1 MIRRFFP
8 IQDTTIT
15 NAYDP
20 YFIERKT
27 EANLGGSDILETCVL
42 YDRNEEGEYELS
54 RILLK
59 FDIADIVSKMTA
71 TELAGAGCYL
81 RLFNAAHGETLPDNF
96 TLNVYRMTRH
106 WTEGI
111 GLDFEGLEDT
121 GGASW
126 LTFDTTPDGDPRPT
140 TNDWSV
146 AGGDYNNA
154 EVKSCTF
161 LVGDEDLYVNISD
174 WFGEWTRQAA
184 PVTHYGL
191 LIKFPNASE
200 TTGAVSEYTKR
211 FFARLSQYFYK
222 RPVLEVVY
230 EDNTATEYDYTRNHF
245 EKSSVLYNSPSN
257 YLYYHNKP
265 RGFYE
270 DVPGYIADNG
280 EGDPEPQLTVVLYDE
295 DGDVIGTSYDAD
307 HIATGLYRIAAD
319 IPSSYVF
326 DTAIDKWYRLE
337 DLENPIYTGLITLEC
352 PHDGTEE
359 VLEVKKAKLSMRE
372 VKPFYTTDEICK
384 FKVDA
389 VDLNWNP
396 NVYVSFYNDGRNTKL
411 RLTDTYYK
419 VVRKIDNFTVIEYS
433 ILAETPSSYTKLS
446 YNEEYNFFTL
456 YFDMFEPGYMYEI
469 RFMTVFDWGRYEHPE
484 KFKFRIDDPTKFRF

>member
-8 IQDTTIT
+8 LQDTTIT

-20 YFIERKT
+20 FFTERKT

-54 RILLK
+54 RILIK
-59 FDIADIVSKMTA
+59 FDIADIISKVSRSV
-71 TELAGAGCYL
+71 LDNCGCYL

-96 TLNVYRMTRH
+96 TLNIYKMTRH

-111 GLDFEGLEDT
+111 GLDFEELEDT

-140 TNDWSV
+140 TNDWTV

-154 EVKSCTF
+154 SVKTCTF
-161 LVGDEDLYVNISD
+161 LVGDEDLLVNISD
-174 WFGEWTRQAA
+174 WFGEWTRVSA
-184 PVTHYGL
+184 PLTHYGI
-191 LIKFPNASE
+191 LIKFPNESE
-200 TTGAVSEYTKR
+200 QSGAVSEYTKR

-230 EDNTATEYDYTRNHF
+230 EDSVALEYDYTRSHF
-245 EKSSVLYNSPSN
+245 EKESVLYNLPSA

-270 DVPGYIADNG
+270 DVPGYIADDG
-280 EGDPEPQLTVVLYDE
+280 EGTPEDQLKVVVYDE
-295 DGDVIGTSYDAD
+295 DGVVVGTDYDAI
-307 HIATGLYRIAAD
+307 HISTGLYRIEASLPAD
-319 IPSSYVF
+319 YPF
-326 DTAIDKWYRLE
+326 NTAVDKWYRLE
-337 DLENPIYTGLITLEC
+337 DLENPIYTGLITLAC

-359 VLEVKKAKLSMRE
+359 VIETEKAKLSVRE
-372 VKPFYTTDEICK
+372 LKPYYTTDESCK
-384 FKVDA
+384 FKIDA
-389 VDLNWNP
+389 VAMNWNP

-411 RLTDTYYK
+411 RLTNTYFK
-419 VVRKIDNFTVIEYS
+419 IVRKIDNLTIIDYS
-433 ILAETPSSYTKLS
+433 HISDTPGNYTKLS
-446 YNEEYNFFTL
+446 YNEEYNYFTL
-456 YFDMFEPGYMYEI
+456 FFDMFESGYMYEI
-469 RFMTVFDWGRYEHPE
+469 RFMSVFDWGNYEHPE
-484 KFKFRIDDPTKFRF
+484 TFKFRIEDPLKFRF